1 MRYYANVCQRIFHNA
16 FYADSV
22 SVIVSDSVKVK
33 DIIKIQKKLEIAFKS
48 LTFVFVSYNL
58 FQNVQTW

>member
-1 MRYYANVCQRIFHNA
+1 MKMRYYANACERIFRNA

-33 DIIKIQKKLEIAFKS
+33 VKENI
-48 LTFVFVSYNL
+48 
-58 FQNVQTW
+58 